1 MVRVLAVADEV
12 DEGLSADLGRARGA
26 ELILACGDLPFDYL
40 AYLMNGLD
48 VPLVFVPGNH
58 DPDLSGFRTSR
69 AGLTLHAGLP
79 DTPPWPAGAIN
90 ADGRVV
96 DVLGL
101 RIAGLGG
108 SLRYRDG
115 PNQYTQREF
124 ARRTWRLRIR
134 AWWLRTRAWS
144 RGRDGHGVDVLLT
157 HAPPRGVG
165 DADDAPHQGFD
176 ALHRLVARLRPP
188 LLLHGHIHPYGEQT
202 PDRMLGGTTVRNVV
216 GRHLFDIPLRP
227 GYTGSHA
234 SNRVP
239 ES

>member
-58 DPDLSGFRTSR
+58 DPELSGFRTSR

-79 DTPPWPAGAIN
+79 EAAPWPAGAIN
-90 ADGRVV
+90 ADVRVV

-108 SLRYRDG
+108 SLRYSDG

-124 ARRTWRLRIR
+124 ARRAWRLRMR
-134 AWWLRTRAWS
+134 AWWRR
-144 RGRDGHGVDVLLT
+144 RDGHGVDVLLT

-165 DADDAPHQGFD
+165 DAEDPPHRGFD
-176 ALHRLVARLRPP
+176 ALHGVVARLRPP
-188 LLLHGHIHPYGEQT
+188 LLLHGHIHPYGEPT
-202 PDRMLGGTTVRNVV
+202 PDRVLDGTTVRNVV
-216 GRHLFDIPLRP
+216 GRHFFDIPTPP